1 LASRVSAYQLYLAAN
16 GVTRFGLTYQGTK
29 NLRIA
34 LPSVPEQQQIA
45 AFLDWKTGQID
56 ALIARKQELLEKLKE
71 KRLAVITQAVTRG
84 LNPAAPLRDS
94 GIPWLGQV
102 PQHWEVKRLRFLVE
116 AIDQGWSPRASNV
129 AAEGDELGVLK
140 LSAVSCGRFVP
151 EENKM
156 LEEVPE
162 NQAIQ
167 TPRKHDLLITR
178 ANTPELVGDACAVQQ
193 DYPRLIIPD
202 LIYRLTMNLSQS
214 EEVFVSYF
222 LLSKQG
228 RAQIESDARGSSGSM
243 VKLGQGHLKNFQI
256 PSPPVEEQKAIS
268 TYLEKQ
274 TGRIDGLM
282 EKVNQAIDRLTEYR
296 TALITAATTGKIDVR
311 NAKIPEPVA

>member
-1 LASRVSAYQLYLAAN
+1 
-16 GVTRFGLTYQGTK
+16 
-29 NLRIA
+29 
-34 LPSVPEQQQIA
+34 
-45 AFLDWKTGQID
+45 
-56 ALIARKQELLEKLKE
+56 
-71 KRLAVITQAVTRG
+71 
-84 LNPAAPLRDS
+84 
-94 GIPWLGQV
+94 
-102 PQHWEVKRLRFLVE
+102 
-116 AIDQGWSPRASNV
+116 
-129 AAEGDELGVLK
+129 
-140 LSAVSCGRFVP
+140 
-151 EENKM
+151 M